1 MSDPPTNHELV
12 RQVAVLEE
20 RMNTHVE
27 RFNAAIERME
37 RRAAERDAEAARRD
51 AEAAKRD
58 RDNTRWM
65 VGVVVAA
72 TVVIGILVRWPG
84 G

>member
-12 RQVAVLEE
+12 RQVAILEE

-37 RRAAERDAEAARRD
+37 RRAAERD